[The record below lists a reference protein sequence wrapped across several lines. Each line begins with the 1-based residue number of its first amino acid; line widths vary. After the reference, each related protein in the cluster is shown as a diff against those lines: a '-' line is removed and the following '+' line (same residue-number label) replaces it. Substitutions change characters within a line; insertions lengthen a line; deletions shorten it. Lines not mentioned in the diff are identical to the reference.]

1 MSFARFVYSALV
13 RALLPAAVLRLLL
26 RGRREP
32 GYRAH
37 MAERFGRYAQPRPP
51 ELLIWI
57 HAVSV
62 GETRAAEPLVR
73 ALLASHPAYR
83 ILLTHMT
90 PTGRRMGESVFG
102 EKVLRA
108 YLPYDAPGAV
118 ARFLD
123 HYRPRA
129 GIILETEVWP
139 NLVYACKSR
148 GIPLCLLNA
157 RLSEKSLRGYLRVG
171 AFVRDTFAA
180 FTVVG
185 AQSAEDAER
194 LRRLGATKVEVMGN
208 LKFDVTPPVAQL
220 ELGRTWRAQYNRS
233 RVLLAAST
241 REGEEALLLDVL
253 PRLPQDVLVLI
264 VPRHP
269 QRFDEV
275 AALIEN
281 RGIRYQ
287 RRSANAPLAR
297 DTRMLL
303 GDSMGEMFAYYAAC
317 DAAFIGGSLL
327 PYGAQNLIEACAAGK
342 AVLIGPHT
350 YNFAEA
356 AERALEAGAALRVRD
371 AQELVDQAAM
381 LLGNPAKLEEMGAR
395 GLEFTHAHRG
405 ATERVMQILTACL
418 TQRDPATDSPP

>member
-1 MSFARFVYSALV
+1 MSFVRFAYSTLL
-13 RALLPAAVLRLLL
+13 RALLPAALVRLLW

-37 MAERFGRYAQPRPP
+37 VAERFGRYAQPRPP
-51 ELLIWI
+51 EPLIWL

-73 ALLASHPAYR
+73 ALLERDPACR

-90 PTGRRMGESVFG
+90 PTGRRTSESLFG

-123 HYRPRA
+123 HFRPHA
-129 GIILETEVWP
+129 GVVLETEVWP
-139 NLVYACKSR
+139 NLVHACKVR
-148 GIPLCLLNA
+148 GIRLFLVNA
-157 RLSEKSLRGYLRVG
+157 RLSEKSLRGYLRLA
-171 AFVRDTFAA
+171 AFVRETFAA
-180 FTVVG
+180 FTAVG
-185 AQSAEDAER
+185 AQSADDAER
-194 LRRLGATKVEVMGN
+194 LRRLGAPNVEVTGN
-208 LKFDVTPPVAQL
+208 LKFDVTPPAAQL
-220 ELGRTWRAQYNRS
+220 ELGRSWRGQYNRQ

-241 REGEEALLLDVL
+241 REGEEVLLLDIL
-253 PRLPQDVLVLI
+253 PRLPRDVLVVI

-275 AALIEN
+275 AALIESH
-281 RGIRYQ
+281 GIRWE
-287 RRSANAPLAR
+287 RRSANAPLAT
-297 DTRMLL
+297 DTQVLL

-356 AERALEAGAALRVRD
+356 AERAIEAGAALRVRD
-371 AQELVDQAAM
+371 AGDLADQAAA
-381 LLGNPAKLEEMGAR
+381 LLGDAAKLADMGAR
-395 GLEFTHAHRG
+395 GLEFTRAHRG
-405 ATERVMQILTACL
+405 ATERAMRMLTACL
-418 TQRDPATDSPP
+418 PPRDRATG